1 MHAFMSYA
9 KLCGAVSESSMAAVS
24 IAGHV
29 SVRRARGERLEARL
43 EIQGQMRV
51 SRVKITCFGPGAAR
65 DGSASLPSPCPCAVS
80 LPNIGA
86 GWGLKRKQRSKSKR
100 QQAKHNAGSLG
111 RVVLREPSWL
121 GSVRCAVCAAAG
133 LWSADASARGAW
145 DEPVGST
152 ERRGATRGGMAT
164 TPIERVGGRGQG
176 RSGRLS
182 RRSIRSLEFG
192 GRVR

>member
-24 IAGHV
+24 IAEHV
-29 SVRRARGERLEARL
+29 SFRRARGERLEARL

-111 RVVLREPSWL
+111 VVRRESSCL

-133 LWSADASARGAW
+133 VWSADASARGA
-145 DEPVGST
+145 
-152 ERRGATRGGMAT
+152 
-164 TPIERVGGRGQG
+164 
-176 RSGRLS
+176 
-182 RRSIRSLEFG
+182 
-192 GRVR
+192 